1 MRAANQA
8 REPICGQGEQGN
20 SGSMTKGVGWPAYL
34 TQPARHDKMVERMMI
49 ADSFRTTADDEKE
62 NPVGAQA

>member
-1 MRAANQA
+1 
-8 REPICGQGEQGN
+8 
-20 SGSMTKGVGWPAYL
+20 MTKGVGWPAYL